1 VLSSPHYTLELPQ
14 NTLSNT
20 SKTPSEAIPHS
31 TAGQRTYA
39 AFLFDMDGTLI
50 NSIASANRVWRHW
63 ASSHGIDPE
72 LVLRAMHGVRAV
84 DTVRRLNIP
93 GLDPEKEAEILT
105 QAEIADVEGI
115 TAINGAPAF
124 LRALPT
130 NRWAIVTSAPR
141 VLAVLRLAAAG
152 IPTPEVLV
160 TADDVKQG
168 KPAPD
173 CFLLAARLLGV
184 AAHDCLVW
192 EDTLAG
198 IGAAEAAGAAVMVVG
213 ATHSHP
219 IETRHPVTLDYEG
232 LTTSLDDSGAL
243 VLSKRR

>member
-1 VLSSPHYTLELPQ
+1 VLCSLHYPLELPQ
-14 NTLSNT
+14 NTLRNFSRTT
-20 SKTPSEAIPHS
+20 SDAIPS
-31 TAGQRTYA
+31 DPADRGAYA

-63 ASSHGIDPE
+63 ATSHGIDPE
-72 LVLRAMHGVRAV
+72 IVLRAMHGVRAV

-93 GLDPEKEAEILT
+93 GLNPEQEAEILT

-115 TAINGAPAF
+115 TAIHGAPEF

-160 TADDVKQG
+160 TADDVTQG

-184 AAHDCLVW
+184 AARDCLVW

-198 IGAAEAAGAAVMVVG
+198 ISAAEAAGASVVVVG

-219 IETRHPVTLDYEG
+219 IETRHPVIVDYEG
-232 LTTSLDDSGAL
+232 LATSVDESGAL